1 MRNLTKMLVIALM
14 VVMVIG
20 FAGSCKRTSVVKN
33 DPYTID
39 LSLLLKDAEGK
50 SNQGSTDLVSAVVPW
65 PVDFCTNEEYLDDGI
80 FLGKTDACGYCP
92 TCEGKATL
100 VMNPEPLERQWSDFA
115 LYLPPFPE
123 DINWAG
129 FNRARVRVRYYY
141 DDFVTFEPRNSAVM
155 VSLIYDPDGDWRG
168 PAEGPGPNTPLK
180 AFNLTDGRRPG
191 EEDAEED
198 EIPFGSRDGA
208 SGLSSERGA
217 FMFLEKAPSIILFQ
231 NADSNVAYIEVTE
244 ITFFYRDI

>member
-1 MRNLTKMLVIALM
+1 MKNLSKLMVIAL
-14 VVMVIG
+14 VAVLVIG
-20 FAGSCKRTSVVKN
+20 FAAGCKKTPTGN

-39 LSLLLKDAEGK
+39 LSLLLKDADGK
-50 SNQGSTDLVSAVVPW
+50 SNQGSTNLVSALVPW

-80 FLGKTDACGYCP
+80 FLGMTDVCGICP
-92 TCEGKATL
+92 TCEGKTTV
-100 VMNPEPLERQWSDFA
+100 VMNPDPLEKTWADFA
-115 LYLPPFPE
+115 LYLPEFPA

-129 FNRARVRVRYYY
+129 FNRARVKVRYYY

-180 AFNLTDGRRPG
+180 AFNLTNGRRPG

-198 EIPFGSRDGA
+198 ELPYGSRDGA
-208 SGLSSERGA
+208 SGISSERGS
-217 FMFLEKAPSIILFQ
+217 FMFLDKAPSIILFQ
-231 NADSNVAYIEVTE
+231 NADSNVAYVEVTE
-244 ITFFYRDI
+244 ITFFFIPF